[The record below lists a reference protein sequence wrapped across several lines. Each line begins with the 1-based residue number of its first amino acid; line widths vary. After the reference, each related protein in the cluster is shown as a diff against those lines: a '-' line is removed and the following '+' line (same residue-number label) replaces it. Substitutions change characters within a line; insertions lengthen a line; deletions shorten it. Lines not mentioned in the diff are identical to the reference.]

1 MLQLS
6 FSPQVSL
13 ESQDQIQ
20 AQFLEETERVYEDV
34 RLKISIKMFKIQ
46 ACYMA
51 MFPSHLISGFPF
63 VSILLFGGLA
73 MFQHIWT
80 YEKHPGCDVRPVSV
94 VHLHQLPASRSGRSF
109 WRPSPHS
116 QAAERSPAALS
127 DSMVHRRRRGC
138 RGRRS
143 REASQAFRGDG
154 GGWVGTD
161 GLKKFSL
168 GHGRLVL
175 SNDLSGKELCSR
187 PQEAIEHHLLGEEGV
202 IAKLSKIQGT
212 LFGGE
217 ALAMPSSKISSRY
230 RPSA

>member
-1 MLQLS
+1 
-6 FSPQVSL
+6 
-13 ESQDQIQ
+13 
-20 AQFLEETERVYEDV
+20 
-34 RLKISIKMFKIQ
+34 
-46 ACYMA
+46 

-80 YEKHPGCDVRPVSV
+80 YEKHPGYDVRPVSV

-154 GGWVGTD
+154 GGWVGNWWTQEVFTWTWEA
-161 GLKKFSL
+161 GAFKRFIWERALFKATRSHRTSP
-168 GHGRLVL
+168 GGRK
-175 SNDLSGKELCSR
+175 G
-187 PQEAIEHHLLGEEGV
+187 
-202 IAKLSKIQGT
+202 
-212 LFGGE
+212 
-217 ALAMPSSKISSRY
+217 SSR
-230 RPSA
+230 SCQKS

>member
-1 MLQLS
+1 
-6 FSPQVSL
+6 
-13 ESQDQIQ
+13 
-20 AQFLEETERVYEDV
+20 
-34 RLKISIKMFKIQ
+34 MFKIQ

-80 YEKHPGCDVRPVSV
+80 YEKHPGYDVRPVSV

-143 REASQAFRGDG
+143 REASQAFRGMGADG
-154 GGWVGTD
+154 SETD

-168 GHGRLVL
+168 GHGRLAL

-187 PQEAIEHHLLGEEGV
+187 PQEAIEHHLLGGGRGHREAVKNPRNPLWWRGSSNAIIEDFQSVSPICLKGLPSKDIPQNPEV
-202 IAKLSKIQGT
+202 I
-212 LFGGE
+212 F
-217 ALAMPSSKISSRY
+217 
-230 RPSA
+230 